1 VRRASRIITRG
12 GFIPRRNKTSY
23 FFAPAALY
31 KGVGD
36 KNNRRLLMKSGSIKL
51 VTILALMISIF
62 PASRAMAGN
71 DDMRQMSSGEFK
83 FTGTVEQ
90 MPEGGPIGQWRI
102 AQRTVHVSGSTY
114 IEESDGRLSVGA
126 LVKVEGFLRGD
137 GSIDAKEME
146 VERSGQ
152 GGGNGGGNGND
163 DNSRPGT
170 EFKGTIESFPN
181 SAGFIGEWRVG
192 GRAVNV
198 TSSTRIETEHGPVA
212 VGAFVEVK
220 GSLNPDGSMNATKIE
235 TKSNVNGGD
244 GRDELKGVIGSL
256 PSSGL
261 VGDWTVAGRTVRVT
275 SSTSINQEH
284 GAAVVGAFVEVHGAM
299 RSDGSIDATRIEVN
313 PGGSNDNGGGSGS
326 GGGNANF
333 KGRIE
338 SLPAS
343 GFVGEWTIGGR
354 TVHVLTSTRL
364 KTEHGPLALGVRV
377 KVKGIRMAD
386 GSIVATRIQVKD

>member
-102 AQRTVHVSGSTY
+102 AQRTVRVSGSTY

-170 EFKGTIESFPN
+170 EFKVRLNHS
-181 SAGFIGEWRVG
+181 
-192 GRAVNV
+192 
-198 TSSTRIETEHGPVA
+198 RI
-212 VGAFVEVK
+212 
-220 GSLNPDGSMNATKIE
+220 
-235 TKSNVNGGD
+235 
-244 GRDELKGVIGSL
+244 R
-256 PSSGL
+256 
-261 VGDWTVAGRTVRVT
+261 
-275 SSTSINQEH
+275 
-284 GAAVVGAFVEVHGAM
+284 
-299 RSDGSIDATRIEVN
+299 
-313 PGGSNDNGGGSGS
+313 
-326 GGGNANF
+326 
-333 KGRIE
+333 
-338 SLPAS
+338 
-343 GFVGEWTIGGR
+343 
-354 TVHVLTSTRL
+354 
-364 KTEHGPLALGVRV
+364 LAL
-377 KVKGIRMAD
+377 
-386 GSIVATRIQVKD
+386 